1 MDLHLLIRT
10 LHATVLAPEI
20 GRGMVE
26 CAEVAGRFVSPD
38 AYLAL
43 VLPQVTGDMDA
54 NPSTDVASRHAGLIL
69 LAALLRGHPSP
80 PRHSVHL
87 APQLLQSDLMFLLHH
102 VAILV
107 GFGKR

>member
-20 GRGMVE
+20 GPGMVE

-69 LAALLRGHPSP
+69 LAALLRGSHPKAVLGEARRIAEALLGAALWHAGNTSP
-80 PRHSVHL
+80 ELRS
-87 APQLLQSDLMFLLHH
+87 A
-102 VAILV
+102 
-107 GFGKR
+107 